1 MVISAIGRTAA
12 KAAMKKISDA
22 SAKKARAVNKENL
35 KKTDFKAI
43 EAMKTAEGTGR
54 ASEVLKNFKLP
65 TAAREP
71 GKFFKLPTAA
81 GEPGKFKASVNSAVS
96 KKINSFSEKQLGTL
110 SKSNVG
116 PLLSQKVKRKVQDA
130 LDRFKKPSRQKGGGM
145 AIRGMGAALRGG
157 GMALRGMGAAYKKK

>member
-1 MVISAIGRTAA
+1 MVISAIGRIAA

-65 TAAREP
+65 KRRES
-71 GKFFKLPTAA
+71 L
-81 GEPGKFKASVNSAVS
+81 VN
-96 KKINSFSEKQLGTL
+96 FL
-110 SKSNVG
+110 SCLQRLESLVN
-116 PLLSQKVKRKVQDA
+116 LKR
-130 LDRFKKPSRQKGGGM
+130 L
-145 AIRGMGAALRGG
+145 
-157 GMALRGMGAAYKKK
+157 